1 MTLRS
6 RLATATLPPPVVPV
20 AKVFGPGI
28 PPAIEAAEQRSQMGP
43 QSPFSPGEPIGPY
56 DGFSRTPRS
65 HDYVTGYN
73 IATRPRV
80 HERVAFETLKG
91 LIDSYDVARVCI
103 RHRIASLRSLDFK
116 LVAADGYEGEI
127 AAEVA
132 EGKRVLKRP
141 DRKTL
146 FKPWL
151 AKYVRG
157 ILSYDAGTLYRMR
170 NRAGRAV
177 GLTVLDGTMIAPLQD
192 YWGNPPDAPAPA
204 YVQYVQ
210 GLPWNWLTSDDL
222 VYEPYDPRDDSL
234 YGTAPLE
241 DILLTA
247 NTDIRFQLY
256 FLERFTQGNLPAGFA
271 SSPDNWSPDQIEQFQ
286 EYWDA
291 FMLGDQSRKHQIRW
305 IPSGSKLAWTNEK
318 DFTDSFSLFLMR
330 KACSAFSIV
339 PSDLGFTES
348 VNKSSGESQADV
360 QHRVGDLPMAMHIQ
374 DILTEFLQGDLQLP
388 LKFAFDLGEEQD
400 DRLNQAQSDKIYFD
414 IGSVGSSEL
423 RELRYGWTDPVPIPR
438 TIMTSRGG
446 PVPIASLLAIAG
458 EIDPATALPAIGAPL
473 PKDVFGGVEGV
484 LPEPPIKVTPLAERE
499 YGPSA
504 MPPAPP
510 PQPVLG
516 DDGQDVAK
524 EGDGGPA
531 PAAGIAAET
540 GIYGYDLDDGED
552 SAGSLPVPSPLREE
566 DGTAVAK
573 RYMTV
578 SEARSAGREARER
591 ELAVFRRFSRARRKA
606 GEWRDFAFEYH
617 SPGEARELNRSGAVS
632 VAKAA
637 GEIAVA
643 GLAVLAADT
652 GRVLML
658 QRALDP
664 DDPAGGT
671 WEVPGGHLEA
681 GETPLH
687 AAWREWSEEVGLAP
701 PPGTQTG
708 SWTSPNGIY
717 QGIVW
722 TVDSESLVPVRC
734 GTQISNPD
742 DPDGDSIEAV
752 AWWDPEVLLGNPA
765 VRPELLA
772 NIDEVM
778 AALGV
783 TPGDS
788 EPGEVAKAGGASPK
802 RPGPDGPA
810 WPGWALDLPT
820 ADFWSPKVTAAARQA
835 LSRNQLDAIAS
846 AYAGDHQGQDGSA
859 TGKRDRKA
867 AAVAWLRSRG
877 VTVPMGGVAQGIAA
891 DSVLIGGASASAAA
905 SGNSDADTGDWK
917 PGDAAAA
924 GVVATALGLG
934 ALLTG
939 GAGGSGGELPDIA
952 GDMGDGYIGVVAQ
965 VLAGW
970 DADVAADELAGMLAD
985 AVADGA
991 YATALT
997 VTQITV
1003 VSGLAAHEYYLANTK
1018 SLLQWIAVED
1028 SRTCPACMENA
1039 AAEPRRA
1046 GQDWPGG
1053 VPAPPQHPGGC
1064 RCALV
1069 PVWLSDLPTT

>member
-400 DRLNQAQSDKIYFD
+400 DRVNQANADKIYFD
-414 IGSVGSSEL
+414 MGAVGSSEI
-423 RELRYGWTDPVPIPR
+423 RELRYGWSDPVPIPR

-446 PVPIASLLAIAG
+446 PVPIASLLALAG
-458 EIDPATALPAIGAPL
+458 EIDPATSLPEIGAPL

-531 PAAGIAAET
+531 PAAGITAET
-540 GIYGYDLDDGED
+540 GIYGYDLDDGQYG
-552 SAGSLPVPSPLREE
+552 SADEE
-566 DGTAVAK
+566 
-573 RYMTV
+573 
-578 SEARSAGREARER
+578 ER
-591 ELAVFRRFSRARRKA
+591 ELAGQQVAKEMAAFRRFAKARRRE
-606 GEWRDFAFEYH
+606 GDWRDFEFRSVPRVRGH
-617 SPGEARELNRSGAVS
+617 NLNDDGRLS
-632 VAKAA
+632 VRKAA
-637 GEIAVA
+637 GEVAVA
-643 GLAVLAADT
+643 GLAVLAQDT
-652 GRVLML
+652 GRVLMI

-664 DDPAGGT
+664 GDPAGGKV
-671 WEVPGGHLEA
+671 EFAGGHVENGESPRQAAMREWQEECGLMFPA
-681 GETPLH
+681 GEW
-687 AAWREWSEEVGLAP
+687 AD
-701 PPGTQTG
+701 
-708 SWTSPNGIY
+708 SWTSADGIY
-717 QGIVW
+717 QGFVY
-722 TVDSESLVPVRC
+722 VVEH
-734 GTQISNPD
+734 
-742 DPDGDSIEAV
+742 EA
-752 AWWDPEVLLGNPA
+752 DITLN
-765 VRPELLA
+765 
-772 NIDEVM
+772 
-778 AALGV
+778 
-783 TPGDS
+783 
-788 EPGEVAKAGGASPK
+788 
-802 RPGPDGPA
+802 
-810 WPGWALDLPT
+810 
-820 ADFWSPKVTAAARQA
+820 
-835 LSRNQLDAIAS
+835 
-846 AYAGDHQGQDGSA
+846 
-859 TGKRDRKA
+859 DR
-867 AAVAWLRSRG
+867 V
-877 VTVPMGGVAQGIAA
+877 
-891 DSVLIGGASASAAA
+891 
-905 SGNSDADTGDWK
+905 SD
-917 PGDAAAA
+917 
-924 GVVATALGLG
+924 
-934 ALLTG
+934 
-939 GAGGSGGELPDIA
+939 
-952 GDMGDGYIGVVAQ
+952 
-965 VLAGW
+965 
-970 DADVAADELAGMLAD
+970 
-985 AVADGA
+985 
-991 YATALT
+991 
-997 VTQITV
+997 
-1003 VSGLAAHEYYLANTK
+1003 
-1018 SLLQWIAVED
+1018 
-1028 SRTCPACMENA
+1028 
-1039 AAEPRRA
+1039 RA
-1046 GQDWPGG
+1046 G
-1053 VPAPPQHPGGC
+1053 
-1064 RCALV
+1064 R
-1069 PVWLSDLPTT
+1069 